1 MKNNSILK
9 HILFSAIGIII
20 FVAGIIL
27 VKLISDESEFL
38 RSLPYIA
45 IGVGTGLFGDNLGS
59 VINLLILKKNPQAA
73 INLEIEENDERNIAI
88 RNKAKAK
95 AFDLMLFVFGGL
107 MLSFSLMQADMV
119 LTLSLVACYL
129 FIVFSHIYYL
139 CKFQKEM

>member
-1 MKNNSILK
+1 MKSNSILK
-9 HILFSAIGIII
+9 HVVFSAIGLIACI
-20 FVAGIIL
+20 FGVIL
-27 VKLISDESEFL
+27 IKPLDNENSFL
-38 RSLPYIA
+38 QSLPYIL
-45 IGVGTGLFGDNLGS
+45 IGMGSGIFGGNLGS
-59 VINLLILKKNPQAA
+59 AINKHIMAKNPQTAKKSK
-73 INLEIEENDERNIAI
+73 IEENDERNISI
-88 RNKAKAK
+88 RNRAKAK